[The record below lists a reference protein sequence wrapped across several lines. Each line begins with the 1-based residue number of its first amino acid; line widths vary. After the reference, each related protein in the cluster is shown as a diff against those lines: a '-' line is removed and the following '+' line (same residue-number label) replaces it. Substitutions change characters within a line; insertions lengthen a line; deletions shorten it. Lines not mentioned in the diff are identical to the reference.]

1 MKKVL
6 VAIVAMA
13 LMVTLFGVVS
23 NANGALCIDGAYLT
37 SDPDGVAA
45 KTTPW
50 VPTADEKDVMSL
62 AANGDIGNIYGLG
75 YTHFHIQGWWGDSED
90 YTDLGIQYNDGDI
103 TWGLLIPDEGLP
115 AAAGWAYANR
125 YNITVPLQE
134 GKIAMKFYK
143 KTADGQEVIKTI
155 NYVNEESDEVT
166 YDLKAISGNDGD
178 PGKAVWLNEDGEYC
192 GVKFTTTDALGGVD
206 LFFWASNGTNG
217 PLGSFKGEIFKFDTN
232 IENTLAKDP
241 VASKTHAW
249 TADNT
254 PGFNWRFDEPLEKGT
269 YVLKFTI
276 VGDTATG
283 VDKETAYV
291 VFPAVNSEIAE
302 ANFEYVNT
310 DVKFNFG
317 VFGNSRVSL
326 NDFFAANPEE
336 GTEPATQP
344 GTEPTTI
351 PQTGDFSVAMFAV
364 IAVLAMGAA
373 VVFMKKRSY

>member
-62 AANGDIGNIYGLG
+62 AANGDLGNIYGLG
-75 YTHFHIQGWWGDSED
+75 FTHFHIQGWWGDTED

-103 TWGLLIPDEGLP
+103 TWGLLIPDAGLP

-125 YNITVPLQE
+125 YNITVPLQD